1 MCPCISEEERKKAT
15 QYLIEVIP
23 REMLLQVYE
32 EISREPDWL
41 IMHHFGIGIEIR
53 NLLRAK
59 GFAWDDITLDREW
72 EPITL
77 EAARKVYKEM
87 Q

>member
-1 MCPCISEEERKKAT
+1 MYPCISEEERKAAI
-15 QYLIEVIP
+15 QYLIEAVP
-23 REMLLQVYE
+23 RETLLQFYE

-59 GFAWDDITLDREW
+59 GFAWDDIALDREW
-72 EPITL
+72 EPIAL
-77 EAARKVYKEM
+77 EAARRVYEEM
-87 Q
+87 

>member
-1 MCPCISEEERKKAT
+1 MYPCISEKEREQAV
-15 QYLIEVIP
+15 QHLIGAVP
-23 REMLLQVYE
+23 REMLLQFYE

-59 GFAWDDITLDREW
+59 GFAWDDIALDREW
-72 EPITL
+72 EPIAL
-77 EAARKVYKEM
+77 EAARRVYEEM
-87 Q
+87 

>member
-1 MCPCISEEERKKAT
+1 MRPCISEEERKAAI
-15 QYLIEVIP
+15 QYLLETVP
-23 REMLLQVYE
+23 REKLLQIYE

-41 IMHHFGIGIEIR
+41 IMHHLGIGIEIR
-53 NLLRAK
+53 NLLRTK
-59 GFAWDDITLDREW
+59 GFAWNDTDMDHEW

-77 EAARKVYKEM
+77 EAVRKVYEEA

>member
-1 MCPCISEEERKKAT
+1 MCPCISEEEREKAI
-15 QYLIEVIP
+15 QYLIETVP
-23 REMLLQVYE
+23 RETLLKIYE

-53 NLLRAK
+53 NLLRTR

-77 EAARKVYKEM
+77 EAARKVHEESR
-87 Q
+87 